1 MKVKVKDNKGKIYD
15 INVQKDDSV
24 QSLKCTVAKA
34 INFDDTSSIKL
45 IYHGKLLADEKTLE
59 SYEIK
64 EEAVIMVIATKKSTE
79 QLQNEKDYL
88 DHKEVKSSWCRLL
101 IN

>member
-1 MKVKVKDNKGKIYD
+1 MIIKLKDAKGKTFSID
-15 INVQKDDSV
+15 TTDVDSIKK
-24 QSLKCTVAKA
+24 LRAAAREKFA
-34 INFDDTSSIKL
+34 IADDTSSIKL

-88 DHKEVKSSWCRLL
+88 DHKEVKSS
-101 IN
+101 